1 MELRVLR
8 YFIEVAREGSITGA
22 ARALHIS
29 QPTLS
34 KQLKELEAEL
44 GCKLFVRGN
53 YNVRL
58 TEEGILLRKRAEDIL
73 DMADKTVEEFQSLN
87 DVTGGDVR
95 IGCAES
101 WLIHHLASVLKEF
114 RLRYPGLRFH
124 ITSGDTRVVVND
136 LEQGLSDFAVI
147 VEPPDLSKYNYL
159 SLPGGDT
166 WGLLMRTDDPLAQKT
181 AICPADLQGVPL
193 ISSPQ
198 SLRADLPRWCG
209 EAVDQ
214 LNMVGTINLFYN
226 GSVFVREGLGCLLV
240 FDRLADVSPG
250 SGLCFRPLSPRL
262 ETKMYIIWKKY
273 QVFTPIAERLVEL
286 LKERFSGQPEV
297 PDGQDAAPSD

>member
-22 ARALHIS
+22 ARTLHIS

-53 YNVRL
+53 YNVHL

-73 DMADKTVEEFQSLN
+73 EMADKTIGEFQSLN

-101 WLIHHLASVLKEF
+101 WLIHHLAGAIKDF
-114 RLRYPGLRFH
+114 RRQYPGLRFH
-124 ITSGDTRVVVND
+124 ITSGDTRVVLND
-136 LEQGLSDFAVI
+136 LEQGLSDFALI
-147 VEPPDLSKYNYL
+147 AEPPDLSKYNYL

-166 WGLLMRTDDPLAQKT
+166 WGLLMRADDLLAQKA
-181 AICPADLQGVPL
+181 AICPEDLQELPL
-193 ISSPQ
+193 ITSPQ
-198 SLRADLPRWCG
+198 SVHADLPRWCG
-209 EAVDQ
+209 ETVDQ
-214 LNMVGTINLFYN
+214 LNIIGTVNLFYN
-226 GSVFVREGLGCLLV
+226 GSVFVREGLGCMLA
-240 FDRLADVSPG
+240 FDRLADVSPE
-250 SGLCFRPLSPRL
+250 SGLCFRPLSPKL

-273 QVFTPIAERLVEL
+273 QVFTPIAERLVDL
-286 LKERFSGQPEV
+286 LKERFNENQVLQGK
-297 PDGQDAAPSD
+297 

>member
-29 QPTLS
+29 PPTLS
-34 KQLKELEAEL
+34 KQLKELESEL

-73 DMADKTVEEFQSLN
+73 DMADKTIGEFQSLN
-87 DVTGGDVR
+87 DLTGGDVR

-101 WLIHHLASVLKEF
+101 WLMRHLAGVLKQF
-114 RLRYPGLRFH
+114 RLQYPGLRFH

-147 VEPPDLSKYNYL
+147 VEPPDLSRYNYL

-166 WGLLMRTDDPLAQKT
+166 WGLLMRADNPLAQKPS
-181 AICPADLQGVPL
+181 IRPEDLQGVPL
-193 ISSPQ
+193 ITSPQ
-198 SLRADLPRWCG
+198 SIHADLPRWCG
-209 EAVDQ
+209 ETVDQ
-214 LNMVGTINLFYN
+214 LDIIGTINLFYN

-240 FDRLADVSPG
+240 FDRLADVSRS
-250 SGLCFRPLSPRL
+250 SGLCFRPLSPRV

-273 QVFTPIAERLVEL
+273 QIFTPIAERLIDL
-286 LKERFSGQPEV
+286 LKQHFSENRKMREGGAN
-297 PDGQDAAPSD
+297 DSGS

>member
-22 ARALHIS
+22 ARILHIS

-34 KQLKELEAEL
+34 KQLKELENEL

-73 DMADKTVEEFQSLN
+73 DMADKTVGEFQSLN

-101 WLIHHLASVLKEF
+101 WLIHYLAGTIKDF
-114 RLRYPGLRFH
+114 RRQYPGLRFH

-166 WGLLMRTDDPLAQKT
+166 WGLLMRADNPLAQKT
-181 AICPADLQGVPL
+181 EIYLEDIQDLPL
-193 ISSPQ
+193 IISPQ
-198 SLRADLPRWCG
+198 SIRTDLPRWCG

-214 LNMVGTINLFYN
+214 LNIIGTINLFYN
-226 GSVFVREGLGCLLV
+226 GSVFVKEGLGCLLV
-240 FDRLADVSPG
+240 FDRLADVSPEN
-250 SGLCFRPLSPRL
+250 GLCFRPLSPKL

-273 QVFTPIAERLVEL
+273 QVFTPIAERLIDL
-286 LKERFSGQPEV
+286 LKERFDESQLPHGK
-297 PDGQDAAPSD
+297 

>member
-22 ARALHIS
+22 ARTLHIS

-34 KQLKELEAEL
+34 KQLKELETEL

-53 YNVRL
+53 YNVHL

-73 DMADKTVEEFQSLN
+73 NMTDKTIEEFQSLN
-87 DVTGGDVR
+87 DVMGGDVR

-101 WLIHHLASVLKEF
+101 WLIQHLADALKDF
-114 RLRYPGLRFH
+114 RLQYPGLRFH

-159 SLPGGDT
+159 SLPGVDT
-166 WGLLMRTDDPLAQKT
+166 WGLLMRTDNPLAQKET
-181 AICPADLQGVPL
+181 ICPEDLQGVPL
-193 ISSPQ
+193 ICSAQ
-198 SLRADLPRWCG
+198 SLRADIPRWCG

-214 LNMVGTINLFYN
+214 LNIVGTINLFYN
-226 GSVFVREGLGCLLV
+226 GSVFVREGLACMLT
-240 FDRLADVSPG
+240 FDRLADVSAD
-250 SGLCFRPLSPRL
+250 SGLCFRPLSPKL

-286 LKERFSGQPEV
+286 LKERF
-297 PDGQDAAPSD
+297 A

>member
-22 ARALHIS
+22 ARSLHIS

-34 KQLKELEAEL
+34 KQLKELESEL

-53 YNVRL
+53 YNVHL

-73 DMADKTVEEFQSLN
+73 DMTDRTIEEFQSLN
-87 DVTGGDVR
+87 DVTGGEVR

-101 WLIHHLASVLKEF
+101 ELIHHLAGAIKDF
-114 RLRYPGLRFH
+114 RLQYPGLRFH

-147 VEPPDLSKYNYL
+147 VEPPDLTRYNYL

-166 WGLLMRTDDPLAQKT
+166 WGLLMRTDNPLAQKLKI
-181 AICPADLQGVPL
+181 APQDLKGVPL

-198 SLRADLPRWCG
+198 SLRVDLPRWCG

-214 LNMVGTINLFYN
+214 LNMVGTVNLFYN
-226 GSVFVREGLGCLLV
+226 GSVFVKEGLGCLLV
-240 FDRLADVSPG
+240 FDRLADVSEE
-250 SGLCFRPLSPRL
+250 SGLCFRPLTPKL

-273 QVFTPIAERLVEL
+273 QVFSPIAERLVEF
-286 LKERFSGQPEV
+286 LKERF
-297 PDGQDAAPSD
+297 A

>member
-34 KQLKELEAEL
+34 KQLKGLEAEL

-53 YNVRL
+53 YNVHL

-73 DMADKTVEEFQSLN
+73 DMADKTIGEFQSLN
-87 DVTGGDVR
+87 DLTGGDVR

-101 WLIHHLASVLKEF
+101 WLIRHLASAIKQF
-114 RLRYPGLRFH
+114 RLQYPGLRFH

-159 SLPGGDT
+159 SLPGADT
-166 WGLLMRTDDPLAQKT
+166 WGLLMRTDNPLARKA
-181 AICPADLQGVPL
+181 AICPEDLQGVPL
-193 ISSPQ
+193 ITSPQ
-198 SLRADLPRWCG
+198 SIHADLPRWCG

-214 LNMVGTINLFYN
+214 LNIIGTINLFYN

-262 ETKMYIIWKKY
+262 DTEMYIIWKKY
-273 QVFTPIAERLVEL
+273 QVFTPIAERLADL
-286 LKERFSGQPEV
+286 LKERFSEQQGANQGE
-297 PDGQDAAPSD
+297 

>member
-8 YFIEVAREGSITGA
+8 YFTEVTREGSITGA
-22 ARALHIS
+22 ARTLHIS

-34 KQLKELEAEL
+34 KQLKELETEL

-53 YNVRL
+53 YNVHL

-73 DMADKTVEEFQSLN
+73 DMADKTIGEFQSLN
-87 DVTGGDVR
+87 EVTGGDVR

-101 WLIHHLASVLKEF
+101 WLIHYLADAIKDF
-114 RLRYPGLRFH
+114 RVQYPGLRFH

-166 WGLLMRTDDPLAQKT
+166 WGLLMRADNPLAQKT
-181 AICPADLQGVPL
+181 AISPEDLQGIPL
-193 ISSPQ
+193 ITSPQ
-198 SLRADLPRWCG
+198 SIHADLPRWCG

-214 LNMVGTINLFYN
+214 LNIVGTINLFYN

-240 FDRLADVSPG
+240 FDRLADVSQEN
-250 SGLCFRPLSPRL
+250 GLCFRPLSPRL

-273 QVFTPIAERLVEL
+273 QVFTPIAERLIDL
-286 LKERFSGQPEV
+286 LKERFDESHEHLFI
-297 PDGQDAAPSD
+297 

>member
-22 ARALHIS
+22 ARTLHIS

-34 KQLKELEAEL
+34 KQLKELESEL

-53 YNVRL
+53 YNVHL

-73 DMADKTVEEFQSLN
+73 DMADKTLDEFQSLN

-101 WLIHHLASVLKEF
+101 WLIQYLADTIRDF
-114 RLRYPGLRFH
+114 RLQYPGLRFH

-166 WGLLMRTDDPLAQKT
+166 WGLLMRADNPLAQKT
-181 AICPADLQGVPL
+181 EVCLEDIKELPL
-193 ISSPQ
+193 IISPQ
-198 SLRADLPRWCG
+198 SIRADLPRWCG

-214 LNMVGTINLFYN
+214 LNIVGTVNLFYN

-240 FDRLADVSPG
+240 FDRLADVSPE
-250 SGLCFRPLSPRL
+250 SGLCFRPLFPKL
-262 ETKMYIIWKKY
+262 ETKMFIIWKKY

-286 LKERFSGQPEV
+286 LKERFS
-297 PDGQDAAPSD
+297 

>member
-22 ARALHIS
+22 ARTLHIS

-34 KQLKELEAEL
+34 KQLKELEGEL
-44 GCKLFVRGN
+44 GCRLFVRGN

-73 DMADKTVEEFQSLN
+73 EMADKTIDEFQSLN
-87 DVTGGDVR
+87 DLTGGDVR

-101 WLIHHLASVLKEF
+101 WLIHHLAGVLKEF
-114 RLRYPGLRFH
+114 RLQYPGLRFH

-166 WGLLMRTDDPLAQKT
+166 WGLLMRADDPLARKE

-193 ISSPQ
+193 ITSPQ
-198 SLRADLPRWCG
+198 SIRADLPRWCG
-209 EAVDQ
+209 ETVDQ
-214 LNMVGTINLFYN
+214 LNIVGTVNLFYN

-250 SGLCFRPLSPRL
+250 SGLCFRPLSPKL

-273 QVFTPIAERLVEL
+273 QVFTPIAQRLTDL
-286 LKERFSGQPEV
+286 LKERFSAHPQH
-297 PDGQDAAPSD
+297 DTQ

>member
-22 ARALHIS
+22 ARTLHIS

-34 KQLKELEAEL
+34 KQLKELESEL

-53 YNVRL
+53 YNVHL

-73 DMADKTVEEFQSLN
+73 NMADKTIEEFQSLN

-101 WLIHHLASVLKEF
+101 WLIRHLADAIKDF
-114 RLRYPGLRFH
+114 RLQYPGLRFH
-124 ITSGDTRVVVND
+124 ITSGDTRVVVSD

-159 SLPGGDT
+159 SLPGVDT
-166 WGLLMRTDDPLAQKT
+166 WGLLMRTDNPLAQKET
-181 AICPADLQGVPL
+181 ICPEDLQGVPL
-193 ISSPQ
+193 ICSAQ
-198 SLRADLPRWCG
+198 SLRADIPRWCG

-214 LNMVGTINLFYN
+214 LNIIGTINLFYN
-226 GSVFVREGLGCLLV
+226 GSVFVREGLACLLT
-240 FDRLADVSPG
+240 FDRLADVSAD
-250 SGLCFRPLSPRL
+250 SGLCFRPLLPKL

-286 LKERFSGQPEV
+286 LKERF
-297 PDGQDAAPSD
+297 A

>member
-22 ARALHIS
+22 ARVLHIS

-73 DMADKTVEEFQSLN
+73 DMADKTIEEFQSLN

-101 WLIHHLASVLKEF
+101 WLIHHLAAVLKEF
-114 RLRYPGLRFH
+114 RLQYPGLRFH

-147 VEPPDLSKYNYL
+147 VEPPDLSRYNYL

-166 WGLLMRTDDPLAQKT
+166 WGLLMRTDNPLAQHP
-181 AICPADLQGVPL
+181 AICPEDLRGVPL
-193 ISSPQ
+193 ITSPQ
-198 SLRADLPRWCG
+198 SIRADLPRWCG

-214 LNMVGTINLFYN
+214 LNIVGTVNLFYN

-262 ETKMYIIWKKY
+262 ETKMFIIWKKY
-273 QVFTPIAERLVEL
+273 QVFPPIAERLAER
-286 LKERFSGQPEV
+286 LKERFSAAQEG
-297 PDGQDAAPSD
+297 PDE